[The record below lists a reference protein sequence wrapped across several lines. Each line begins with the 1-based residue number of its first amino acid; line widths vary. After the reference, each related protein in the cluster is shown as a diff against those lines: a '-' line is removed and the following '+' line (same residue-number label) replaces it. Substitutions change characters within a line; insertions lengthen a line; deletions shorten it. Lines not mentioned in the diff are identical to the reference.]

1 MHIHTSISIFIQKL
15 KSKPKTIE
23 YFYKSQLPPSQP
35 IKIPA
40 CKLTGYTE
48 KDKNQ
53 TSISNITQPEPDME
67 HIQKVQYILFA
78 EKPSHL

>member
-23 YFYKSQLPPSQP
+23 NFY
-35 IKIPA
+35 
-40 CKLTGYTE
+40 
-48 KDKNQ
+48 KNQ